1 MNSQWSDYL
10 GSNPLG
16 YSNIDGGNGNDPYSL
31 RSLQGQSA
39 RGTNQPGGTP
49 AYNLSYT
56 QLNPNGSATG
66 VPPNDCMSW
75 DPSTDQG
82 QLTEETGGDVAPQ
95 YSPMSGNPEILV
107 DTRHLNPQN
116 PRLPPQFKPFAG
128 SIYNVNAAS
137 LNPPGLGPP
146 ILFGPLD
153 EQEAR
158 NILFPGEISS
168 NAPSEAFSSH
178 PNDTASVMSGL
189 SGRDANT
196 PPLFAQTI
204 GRRHSHSDV
213 GRLPSNIQSQGGE
226 APSDSIFLGQTVAT
240 LTLANKR
247 FRSQLSK
254 CWKEKNRW
262 ERGHKS
268 VCDRKKHLEEESIK
282 LEETKLSQ
290 GGQVDQRTRDEM
302 EGYLKQTKSSIPSQT
317 KWIVLQRVEKEGIR
331 KELLWTIL
339 IQANRRPN
347 VETQIPRSTSILALS
362 FEKEK
367 RDRLKTSKSCE
378 PNETQNRLR
387 RGSSS
392 TSISD
397 RAHGKRPRYDVSTEE
412 GMISMEGSE
421 DEYKAKKLRFQEK
434 RMEIECERRQ
444 EEKDGRRIQLIRLL
458 AGDLMIWRASSD
470 NMSYPEAWAKVM
482 NQVEAMQRGLERHA
496 YT

>member
-282 LEETKLSQ
+282 LEETKRAQATRIAYLEDLLSRIVSQ

-317 KWIVLQRVEKEGIR
+317 VGSTHRGEQGSSQRDGPYRNGSFFRELRKKLSESIVAGQFLSK
-331 KELLWTIL
+331 L
-339 IQANRRPN
+339 IVVP
-347 VETQIPRSTSILALS
+347 
-362 FEKEK
+362 
-367 RDRLKTSKSCE
+367 TSKPKFQDQPQSWHCRLRKK
-378 PNETQNRLR
+378 NETGSKHPRVASRMRLR
-387 RGSSS
+387 
-392 TSISD
+392 TD
-397 RAHGKRPRYDVSTEE
+397 
-412 GMISMEGSE
+412 
-421 DEYKAKKLRFQEK
+421 
-434 RMEIECERRQ
+434 
-444 EEKDGRRIQLIRLL
+444 
-458 AGDLMIWRASSD
+458 
-470 NMSYPEAWAKVM
+470 
-482 NQVEAMQRGLERHA
+482 
-496 YT
+496 